1 MGLMGSPI
9 YVDANVLIE
18 AVEGPGDTLLAD
30 LGSLVANGTRI
41 VTSDLTRAEVLT
53 RPVRER
59 SVEIIAIYEELLS
72 GRDLIESLAVDRDV
86 LRKSAEPRAWL
97 GGKLPDSIHVATA
110 VLAGCSVIVSS
121 DRRLRIP
128 AGLTRVATS
137 DLAGFISS

>member
-1 MGLMGSPI
+1 MGSPI

-30 LGSLVANGTRI
+30 PGSLVANGTRV
-41 VTSDLTRAEVLT
+41 VTSDLTLAEVPT

-72 GRDLIESLAVDRDV
+72 GRELIESLAVDRDV
-86 LRKSAEPRAWL
+86 LRKSAETRAWL

-110 VLAGCSVIVSS
+110 VLVGCSVIVSS
-121 DRRLRIP
+121 DRRLRVP

-137 DLAGFISS
+137 DLAGFLSS

>member
-1 MGLMGSPI
+1 MADPN

-18 AVEGPGDTLLAD
+18 AVEGPGEELLAD
-30 LGSLVANGTRI
+30 LGTLIANGTRV
-41 VTSDLTRAEVLT
+41 VTSDLTLAEVLT

-72 GRDLIESLAVDRDV
+72 GGDLVESIAIDRTV
-86 LRKSAEPRAWL
+86 LRKSAETRAWL

-121 DRRLRIP
+121 DRRLRMP
-128 AGLTRVATS
+128 AGLTRVTTS
-137 DLAGFISS
+137 DLAGLIQS